1 MSNLR
6 RCMHGGGGTVCCHWG
21 PGGGVG
27 SPQECKEQPR
37 RKGLHPG
44 RPGQLLLR
52 RQDSSFT
59 MLPDGSTAKSALS
72 CSCSSTAES
81 VGRACRVHMQILR
94 VFSLKADRSINVHA
108 CHAISPRGRACSTA
122 WRAAATAWG
131 STRASRRRGARP
143 CPGTRVASSG
153 SRHGGKR
160 PGTASEG
167 TVPPRARTVAGS
179 AGT

>member
-27 SPQECKEQPR
+27 VPPECKEQPW

-59 MLPDGSTAKSALS
+59 MLPGGSTAKSALS

-81 VGRACRVHMQILR
+81 VGRACRVHIRTSACIL
-94 VFSLKADRSINVHA
+94 
-108 CHAISPRGRACSTA
+108 
-122 WRAAATAWG
+122 
-131 STRASRRRGARP
+131 
-143 CPGTRVASSG
+143 
-153 SRHGGKR
+153 
-160 PGTASEG
+160 
-167 TVPPRARTVAGS
+167 
-179 AGT
+179 